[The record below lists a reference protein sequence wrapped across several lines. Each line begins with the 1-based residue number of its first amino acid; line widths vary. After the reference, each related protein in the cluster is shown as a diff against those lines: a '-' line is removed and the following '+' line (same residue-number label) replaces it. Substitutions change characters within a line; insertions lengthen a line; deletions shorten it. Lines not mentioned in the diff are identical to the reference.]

1 MSGVHGTQYV
11 LDSGKSILS
20 YLIELRLS
28 GSLRNSPE
36 FHSKQFCQHSAM
48 RTAHDHLDELE
59 RACAEQG
66 ARIASL
72 KRDAGEK
79 ESIDA
84 AVSQLLEQ
92 KLVLKVALEEMIH
105 TAEASGDV
113 MGLPVLQERLAPLL
127 PKGKGKKKATCVP
140 PAPPPPQLPS
150 SLDRAAEW
158 ETFVTVRK
166 NRDACI
172 HWVLRLAQAAEREW
186 DDAPLRH
193 ARLELLRDCLESL
206 REHAHADC
214 RELGGLAPR
223 MLQSLDF
230 ELRHLTNLVLFVER
244 RHSKGLRDDQLLPHL
259 LVTSQDDVP
268 AARAAGAAGAAS
280 AAGAA
285 GAAGTAGA
293 ADGHKVRVC
302 SRWPIPNL
310 IPELKPCPD
319 GLEAACPDG
328 LA

>member
-1 MSGVHGTQYV
+1 MLEIAQ
-11 LDSGKSILS
+11 
-20 YLIELRLS
+20 
-28 GSLRNSPE
+28 
-36 FHSKQFCQHSAM
+36 
-48 RTAHDHLDELE
+48 DHLDELE

-66 ARIASL
+66 DRVSSL
-72 KRDAGEK
+72 KRDAREK

-84 AVSQLLEQ
+84 AVCQLLER
-92 KLVLKVALEEMIH
+92 KAALKAALEEMIH
-105 TAEASGDV
+105 AAEASGDA
-113 MGLPVLQERLAPLL
+113 MGLTVLQERLAPLL
-127 PKGKGKKKATCVP
+127 PKGKGKKKATCL
-140 PAPPPPQLPS
+140 PPPPQLPS
-150 SLDRAAEW
+150 CLDRVAEW

-259 LVTSQDDVP
+259 LVTSEDDVP
-268 AARAAGAAGAAS
+268 AAGAAGAAE

-285 GAAGTAGA
+285 AA
-293 ADGHKVRVC
+293 ADGHKV
-302 SRWPIPNL
+302 
-310 IPELKPCPD
+310 
-319 GLEAACPDG
+319 
-328 LA
+328 

>member
-1 MSGVHGTQYV
+1 M
-11 LDSGKSILS
+11 
-20 YLIELRLS
+20 LRDMA
-28 GSLRNSPE
+28 
-36 FHSKQFCQHSAM
+36 Q
-48 RTAHDHLDELE
+48 DHLDELE

-66 ARIASL
+66 ARVVSL
-72 KRDAGEK
+72 KRDAREK

-92 KLVLKVALEEMIH
+92 KAALKAALEVMIH
-105 TAEASGDV
+105 AAEASGDATR
-113 MGLPVLQERLAPLL
+113 LPVLQERLAPLL

-259 LVTSQDDVP
+259 LVTSEDEVP
-268 AARAAGAAGAAS
+268 AAGAAGAADAARAAGAAGAA
-280 AAGAA
+280 GAT
-285 GAAGTAGA
+285 GAV
-293 ADGHKVRVC
+293 DGHKVRV
-302 SRWPIPNL
+302 SLALAYPRSHPRA
-310 IPELKPCPD
+310 
-319 GLEAACPDG
+319 EAMP
-328 LA
+328 

>member
-1 MSGVHGTQYV
+1 MGWLCHHDATD
-11 LDSGKSILS
+11 LADMA
-20 YLIELRLS
+20 R
-28 GSLRNSPE
+28 
-36 FHSKQFCQHSAM
+36 
-48 RTAHDHLDELE
+48 DHLDELE

-66 ARIASL
+66 ALVASL
-72 KRDAGEK
+72 KRDTREK

-92 KLVLKVALEEMIH
+92 KAALKVALEEMIH
-105 TAEASGDV
+105 AAEASGDAT
-113 MGLPVLQERLAPLL
+113 GLPVLQERLAPLL

-259 LVTSQDDVP
+259 LVTSEDDVP
-268 AARAAGAAGAAS
+268 AADAAGAADAARAAGAAGAA
-280 AAGAA
+280 GAT
-285 GAAGTAGA
+285 GAV
-293 ADGHKVRVC
+293 DGHKVRV
-302 SRWPIPNL
+302 SLALAYPRSHPRA
-310 IPELKPCPD
+310 
-319 GLEAACPDG
+319 EAMP
-328 LA
+328 